1 MWSMDG
7 HGASAYT
14 RPTQGM
20 AASEHQQGTRP
31 HPAGEAACLSFT
43 ALQDRL
49 AEEIDRARRHDTQLS
64 CLLLRID
71 RLEELQS
78 EQASALPAQTLS
90 YVGGALRREL
100 RSFDRIGRLSDSE
113 LLIALPGADGPRA
126 EAVGRRVLD
135 RLRTIKVEAEGTRR
149 PLGVSLGLAA
159 WHGRLSG
166 EELLAQT
173 RAAMRVRNGEEPS
186 AAAAQAAAGPPTA
199 VRRP

>member
-1 MWSMDG
+1 
-7 HGASAYT
+7 
-14 RPTQGM
+14 M
-20 AASEHQQGTRP
+20 AATEHHQSAQQ
-31 HPAGEAACLSFT
+31 HPGGEADCLSLT
-43 ALQDRL
+43 ALQERL
-49 AEEIDRARRHDTQLS
+49 DEEIDRARRHDTQLS

-71 RLEELQS
+71 RLEEIQS
-78 EQASALPAQTLS
+78 EHGSGLPSQTLA

-100 RSFDRIGRLSDSE
+100 RSFDRIGLLSESE

-135 RLRTIKVEAEGTRR
+135 RLRTIKVEAEGRRR
-149 PLGVSLGLAA
+149 PLGFSVGLAA

-186 AAAAQAAAGPPTA
+186 AAAAQAAAGPPPA